1 MTDRLALPRRY
12 RNQLEALLSK
22 HVPGVEVWAYGSRV
36 NSESHDGSD
45 LDLVLRGPALE
56 PLDGGFFDLL
66 EAIEKSNVPILV
78 QAHDWAMLPESFHRE
93 IERDYVVVQEP
104 TKEKQCAR
112 VEWRESVYGMFRSD
126 FLESSLGSLCNNV
139 GGVQTGPFGSQLHQ
153 RDYVPTGTP
162 IITVEHLGENR
173 ITHHDMPHVSDHDRD
188 RLSKYA
194 LREGDIVF
202 SRVGSVDRRA
212 LVRNTE
218 EGWLFSGRCL
228 RVRPDVKEIDPTYL
242 SYFFGL
248 PAFQE
253 FVRSI
258 AVGATMPSLNTKI
271 LSDVSIF
278 YPPLPAQRAIAHV
291 LGTLDDKIELNRR
304 MNETLEAMARALF
317 KSWFV
322 DFEPV
327 RAKMEGRWGRGESLL
342 GLPAEHYDLFSD
354 RLVDSEL
361 GEVPEGWEVK
371 TLGDITENP
380 QYGYTESAK
389 DEPVG
394 PKFLRITD
402 INKKPWIE
410 WERVP
415 YCTIGASDYDKY
427 RLRRGD
433 ILIAR
438 IADPGHGCMIEEE
451 LDAVFASY
459 LIRFC
464 PQSPKY
470 ARYLQYWLRSDAYW
484 ELVTGRGAGT
494 TRVSLNAK
502 VLSEFPLAVPSTPL
516 LDAFGAQ
523 VGSLRT
529 RLVANTEESRVLAA
543 QRDALLPGLV
553 SGEVRV

>member
-1 MTDRLALPRRY
+1 MTDRLALPRSY

-36 NSESHDGSD
+36 NGESHDGSD

-112 VEWRESVYGMFRSD
+112 VEWSESVYGMFRSD

-139 GGVQTGPFGSQLHQ
+139 GGVQTGPFGSQLHR

-173 ITHHDMPHVSDHDRD
+173 ITHHDMPHVSDHDRV

-278 YPPLPAQRAIAHV
+278 YPPLPDQRTIAHI

-304 MNETLEAMARALF
+304 MNETLEEMARALF

-327 RAKMEGRWGRGESLL
+327 RAKMDGRWYPGESLP
-342 GLPAEHYDLFSD
+342 GLPAEHYDLFPD

-361 GEVPEGWEVK
+361 GEIPEGWDVK
-371 TLGDITENP
+371 GLG
-380 QYGYTESAK
+380 
-389 DEPVG
+389 
-394 PKFLRITD
+394 
-402 INKKPWIE
+402 
-410 WERVP
+410 
-415 YCTIGASDYDKY
+415 
-427 RLRRGD
+427 
-433 ILIAR
+433 
-438 IADPGHGCMIEEE
+438 
-451 LDAVFASY
+451 
-459 LIRFC
+459 
-464 PQSPKY
+464 
-470 ARYLQYWLRSDAYW
+470 
-484 ELVTGRGAGT
+484 ELVDLAYGKALRADDRKGGSVPVYGSNGQVGWHDEGLVAGPGIVVGRKGNPGVVTWAHGDFFPIDT
-494 TRVSLNAK
+494 AFYVVSRDAEVGLPFLFFALTRQDLPSVSAD
-502 VLSEFPLAVPSTPL
+502 SAVPGLNRNLAYMNKL
-516 LDAFGAQ
+516 LVPGKH
-523 VGSLRT
+523 
-529 RLVANTEESRVLAA
+529 LVAEFDDYASAIFSRCHHLEGESRTLAT
-543 QRDALLPGLV
+543 QRDSLLPRLV
-553 SGEVRV
+553 SGDVRVAIG

>member
-36 NSESHDGSD
+36 NGESHDGSD
-45 LDLVLRGPALE
+45 LDLVLRGPTLE

-258 AVGATMPSLNTKI
+258 AVGAAMPSLNTKI

-342 GLPAEHYDLFSD
+342 GLPAEHYALFPD

-361 GEVPEGWEVK
+361 GEIPEGWGVKALGEVAK
-371 TLGDITENP
+371 QRRSGVKPEEIDA
-380 QYGYTESAK
+380 ESPYIAL
-389 DEPVG
+389 EHM
-394 PKFLRITD
+394 PKRCIALTQWSNAD
-402 INKKPWIE
+402 
-410 WERVP
+410 
-415 YCTIGASDYDKY
+415 GLASGKFKFEQ
-427 RLRRGD
+427 GD
-433 ILIAR
+433 ILFGKLRPYFHKVGVAPLDGVCSTDIVVVQPKSNLWFGFVLGHTSSAEFVDYTDATSTGTR
-438 IADPGHGCMIEEE
+438 MPRTNWADM
-451 LDAVFASY
+451 
-459 LIRFC
+459 
-464 PQSPKY
+464 
-470 ARYLQYWLRSDAYW
+470 ARYKVVLPTLEVSKAFTG
-484 ELVTGRGAGT
+484 LVESCVNRI
-494 TRVSLNAK
+494 VSAIH
-502 VLSEFPLAVPSTPL
+502 
-516 LDAFGAQ
+516 
-523 VGSLRT
+523 
-529 RLVANTEESRVLAA
+529 ESHTLAA

-553 SGEVRV
+553 SGEVGGH